1 MPTEISHAV
10 RMHAIPGFHS
20 SLTVR
25 LLNKGPEY
33 LRKQMEAGTP
43 GRKSAVER
51 LAADKAKYVKSQQ
64 VMSTKQ
70 GPISAL
76 SSASESSCE
85 SSSVESKKVNNNSS
99 EGKSIKITEQ
109 VNKVDLGPAPLEHG
123 PPIARRSSSKRQ
135 IRPDS
140 LVIYRQKCEFVR
152 GQSNENSRGSLVR
165 RLFQGSFKEKQLVS
179 EASKAILKEDILPT
193 TEGSLLI
200 EDVVDKLD
208 AAGQNT
214 TTNTTAVLASR
225 CENAPNRTV
234 APYEV
239 KEVRRKGLHRSQ
251 SDITS
256 RYSKSFS
263 EFDTFFKYCG
273 LEPEVIEDLG
283 QENFSVASDNVS
295 FRIRSI
301 SVATSE
307 SDFTRHSGDD
317 GLLEEE
323 LTEQVPTGLSVIE
336 RNARIIKWLYTCKK
350 AKENKNTLQEFA

>member
-10 RMHAIPGFHS
+10 RMHAISGFHS

-25 LLNKGPEY
+25 LLNRGPEY
-33 LRKQMEAGTP
+33 LRKQMEASTP

-64 VMSTKQ
+64 VISAKQ
-70 GPISAL
+70 GLISTP

-85 SSSVESKKVNNNSS
+85 SSSVKSKKVNDNLG
-99 EGKSIKITEQ
+99 EGKSVEQ
-109 VNKVDLGPAPLEHG
+109 AKLVDSGPALLEHG
-123 PPIARRSSSKRQ
+123 PPITRRSSSKRQ

-165 RLFQGSFKEKQLVS
+165 RLFQGSLKEKQLVP
-179 EASKAILKEDILPT
+179 ETPKAIINEDVTPA
-193 TEGSLLI
+193 TERPLLI
-200 EDVVDKLD
+200 ADVGSKLD
-208 AAGQNT
+208 ETGQNT
-214 TTNTTAVLASR
+214 TARTGAAAILANR
-225 CENAPNRTV
+225 CENASNRI
-234 APYEV
+234 AEPPEA
-239 KEVRRKGLHRSQ
+239 RRRGLHRSQ

-263 EFDTFFKYCG
+263 EFETFFKYCG

-323 LTEQVPTGLSVIE
+323 LTEQLPTGLSVIE

-350 AKENKNTLQEFA
+350 AKESKSVLQEFA